1 MIYILKEV
9 LMYNILVVDDEKEI
23 VELIELYFRSSNYKI
38 FKAYDGIEAINIIDK
53 NDINLAI
60 VDIMMPN
67 LNGYSLIQNIRS
79 KLNIP
84 IIVISAKIE
93 GYDKILALDMGADD
107 YVTKPFDPLELVARV
122 NAQIRRVYG
131 YSNAPEIEEK
141 VIEIGDLKLD
151 LEAFKLTKHDKEIQL
166 TSTELKIVELFMKN
180 PGKVFTKKNLFES
193 VWDEVYIAEDN
204 AIMVQISK
212 IRDKIEESSKEPK
225 YIKTIR
231 GIGYKFEGK

>member
-1 MIYILKEV
+1 
-9 LMYNILVVDDEKEI
+9 MYNILVVDDEREI
-23 VELIELYFRSSNYKI
+23 VELVELYFRNNDYKI

-67 LNGYSLIQNIRS
+67 LNGYSLIANIRS

-84 IIVISAKIE
+84 IIVISAKVE

-131 YSNAPEIEEK
+131 YSNSYEIEEK
-141 VIEIGDLKLD
+141 LIEVGDLKLD
-151 LEAFKLTKHDKEIQL
+151 IEGCKLTKNNEEIQL

-180 PGKVFTKKNLFES
+180 PNKVFTKKNLFES

-212 IRDKIEESSKEPK
+212 IRDKIEESSKDPK

-231 GIGYKFEGK
+231 GIGYKFESK

>member
-1 MIYILKEV
+1 MH
-9 LMYNILVVDDEKEI
+9 NILVVDDEKEI

-84 IIVISAKIE
+84 IIVISAKVE

-131 YSNAPEIEEK
+131 YSNLPEIEEK
-141 VIEIGDLKLD
+141 LIQVGDLKLD
-151 LEAFKLTKHDKEIQL
+151 LEAFKLTKNNKEIPL
-166 TSTELKIVELFMKN
+166 TSTELKIIELFMKN
-180 PGKVFTKKNLFES
+180 PNKVFTKKNLFES

-212 IRDKIEESSKEPK
+212 IRDKIEDTSKEPK

-231 GIGYKFEGK
+231 GIGYKFESK

>member
-1 MIYILKEV
+1 MH
-9 LMYNILVVDDEKEI
+9 NILVVDDEKEI

-67 LNGYSLIQNIRS
+67 LNGYSLIQNIRT

-84 IIVISAKIE
+84 IIVISAKVE

-107 YVTKPFDPLELVARV
+107 YVTKPFDPLELLARV

-131 YSNAPEIEEK
+131 YSNSYEIDKK

-180 PGKVFTKKNLFES
+180 PNKVFTKKNLFES

-212 IRDKIEESSKEPK
+212 IRDKIEDSSKEPK

-231 GIGYKFEGK
+231 GIGYKFESK

>member
-1 MIYILKEV
+1 MH
-9 LMYNILVVDDEKEI
+9 NILVVDDEKEI

-84 IIVISAKIE
+84 IIVISAKVE
-93 GYDKILALDMGADD
+93 GYDKILVLDMGADD

-131 YSNAPEIEEK
+131 YSNLPEIEEK
-141 VIEIGDLKLD
+141 LIQVGDLKLD
-151 LEAFKLTKHDKEIQL
+151 LEAFKLTKNNKEIPL

-180 PGKVFTKKNLFES
+180 PNKVFTKKNLFES

-212 IRDKIEESSKEPK
+212 IRDKIEDTSKEPK

-231 GIGYKFEGK
+231 GIGYKFESK